1 MLTHLPSC
9 SIYQLEKSAAQART
23 GDNESRPLISG
34 EDPDDVFSK
43 ALGVELEKICSFY
56 ASKEGELLG
65 EVTQLLRDVED
76 RPSIDAGHPGYRSSN
91 DMTRSGHGRPTSS
104 SMGHASDDEG
114 IEDSG
119 SEDDEQAML
128 TQQSKSQPRRKT
140 LPNLMTQST
149 DMTASS
155 EFGRSTRRYSTTF
168 EDYGDQLMFP
178 PGLYSSAIM
187 LKKRIISLYVQ
198 LCELKSYG
206 QLNKTGFS
214 KVLKK
219 FDKIM
224 DRELRANYMRS
235 NVEPAYPFKDE
246 SKELLETNI
255 SRMEEA
261 YSECVTGGDQEL
273 AKKDL
278 RSHLR
283 EHVVWERNTVW
294 RDLIGIERR
303 GEAARL
309 GQSLLGG
316 DQSRVPKRLQGDDDK
331 SGTIMQIPTPFGRL
345 SLPAWLASTSMFTL
359 AISVAVFFLL
369 LFLPILHHPEQQNCL
384 AMLVFVSILW
394 ATETL
399 PLFVTSLLIPF
410 LSVVLRVVRDE
421 EGNSHKRL
429 SAHDAT
435 NAIFASMW
443 SPVIMLLLGGFTIAA
458 ALSKCTIDKRL
469 ATLVLSKAGTQPK
482 TVLVANMLVA
492 AFASMLISNVAA
504 PVLCFSIIE
513 VSSKSTKLRTV

>member
-1 MLTHLPSC
+1 
-9 SIYQLEKSAAQART
+9 
-23 GDNESRPLISG
+23 
-34 EDPDDVFSK
+34 
-43 ALGVELEKICSFY
+43 
-56 ASKEGELLG
+56 
-65 EVTQLLRDVED
+65 
-76 RPSIDAGHPGYRSSN
+76 
-91 DMTRSGHGRPTSS
+91 
-104 SMGHASDDEG
+104 MGHASDDDG

-128 TQQSKSQPRRKT
+128 THQSKSQARRKT

-155 EFGRSTRRYSTTF
+155 EFGRSTRRHSTTF
-168 EDYGDQLMFP
+168 DDYGDQLMFP

-187 LKKRIISLYVQ
+187 LKKRIIGLYVQ
-198 LCELKSYG
+198 LCELKSYC

-224 DRELRANYMRS
+224 DRELRANYMRA

-255 SRMEEA
+255 FRMEDA

-331 SGTIMQIPTPFGRL
+331 TGTIMQIPTPFGRF

-359 AISVAVFFLL
+359 AIAVAVFFLL

-421 EGNSHKRL
+421 DGSNHKRL

-513 VSSKSTKLRTV
+513 VSSKPSKLCTV